1 MKNLE
6 ITEKPYIFILPAAVI
21 IGLITMV
28 PFVFLIYYSFHD
40 YALTGFYPA
49 HFIGVENYIRFFT
62 DSSFLN
68 AAKLTAVYIGT
79 SLGVESVLG
88 FFLACLLSRRE
99 RFLGI
104 FRTIFIIPMAVSP
117 AIISLIFRFL
127 YNSEYGVLTY
137 YARALGLLST
147 RQAFIAGRGE
157 LAMLSIIL
165 VDVWQWTPFVII
177 LFLAGLSQVPKNLY
191 EAAMTDGASTMQRFW
206 AITLPIMKPIIV
218 IVLLL
223 RLLDLFRQV
232 EYVYIITYGGP
243 AGEKTTILSF
253 LIYLVSFKYFDIG
266 YGAAMSIILLL
277 VALSTCSMFIKFSKL
292 EI

>member
-1 MKNLE
+1 M
-6 ITEKPYIFILPAAVI
+6 F
-21 IGLITMV
+21 
-28 PFVFLIYYSFHD
+28 
-40 YALTGFYPA
+40 
-49 HFIGVENYIRFFT
+49 
-62 DSSFLN
+62 
-68 AAKLTAVYIGT
+68 
-79 SLGVESVLG
+79 
-88 FFLACLLSRRE
+88 
-99 RFLGI
+99 
-104 FRTIFIIPMAVSP
+104 
-117 AIISLIFRFL
+117 
-127 YNSEYGVLTY
+127 
-137 YARALGLLST
+137 
-147 RQAFIAGRGE
+147 
-157 LAMLSIIL
+157 SIIL

-206 AITLPIMKPIIV
+206 AITLPIMKPTIV
-218 IVLLL
+218 VVLLL

-243 AGEKTTILSF
+243 AGEKTTILGF